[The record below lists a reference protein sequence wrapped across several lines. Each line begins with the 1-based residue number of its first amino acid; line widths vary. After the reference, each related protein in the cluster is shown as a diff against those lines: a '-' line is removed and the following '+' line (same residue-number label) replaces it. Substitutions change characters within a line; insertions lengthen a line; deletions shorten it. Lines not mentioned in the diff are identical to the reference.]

1 MSGVL
6 AIESGVDYFWDGNT
20 LVGKSKEGIQAI
32 KNVMEA
38 HAWPFINQLCTWAD
52 GSPANG
58 AIVNFAGDF
67 EKLDKAENVLAHH
80 APVESQ
86 YS

>member
-1 MSGVL
+1 MSGRSP
-6 AIESGVDYFWDGNT
+6 IEEGLDFFWDGVT
-20 LVGKSKEGIQAI
+20 LVGKSEEGIQAI
-32 KNVMEA
+32 KNAMA
-38 HAWPFINQLCTWAD
+38 KHAWPFIDQLCTWAD
-52 GSPANG
+52 GSPENG

-67 EKLDKAENVLAHH
+67 ERLDKAVAVLAHH